1 MRSENPAPTEKETS
15 AAAAAAGGRHDYSH
29 FVHQAL
35 KRTDG

>member
-15 AAAAAAGGRHDYSH
+15 AAAAAGGRHDYSH